1 MTNFEKI
8 KNMSVDEIVNK
19 LDKVLK
25 NMNIEEMADNLDGI
39 FTCEL
44 CPIEVFCHKNRKII
58 TCKTVWEKWLKSEV
72 QNNDISKS

>member
-8 KNMSVDEIVNK
+8 KNMSVDEIVDK

-44 CPIEVFCHKNRKII
+44 CPI

>member
-8 KNMSVDEIVNK
+8 KNMTIKEIADK

-25 NMNIEEMADNLDGI
+25 NMSIEEMADNLDRI
-39 FTCEL
+39 FTCEI

-58 TCKTVWEKWLKSEV
+58 TCKAVWKNWLKSEIE
-72 QNNDISKS
+72 NND